1 VTEHS
6 RGSPEAS
13 GPVRHGRIRTRSRR
27 SSHRRSRATGALVSA
42 TPDASTPRVNL
53 ATRLVIIEFAWR
65 SPLGVQPVLL
75 LDRLLLD

>member
-1 VTEHS
+1 
-6 RGSPEAS
+6 
-13 GPVRHGRIRTRSRR
+13 
-27 SSHRRSRATGALVSA
+27 
-42 TPDASTPRVNL
+42 VNL